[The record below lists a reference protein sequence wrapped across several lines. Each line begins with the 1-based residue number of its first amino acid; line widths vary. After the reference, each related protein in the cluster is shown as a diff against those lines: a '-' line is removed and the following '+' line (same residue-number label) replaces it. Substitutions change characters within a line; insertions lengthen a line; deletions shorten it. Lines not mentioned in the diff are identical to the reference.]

1 MEGSKIVQEIELVG
15 SPGRVYEAYTDG
27 AKHAEFT
34 QLATRLDE
42 QRRVG
47 FQCIA
52 SPGNWCEFDEFG
64 ALLLPQAMIQG
75 VVACLI

>member
-1 MEGSKIVQEIELVG
+1 MLQQDKVEADQLYLLISHETADFNEL
-15 SPGRVYEAYTDG
+15 
-27 AKHAEFT
+27 K
-34 QLATRLDE
+34 TRLDG
-42 QRRVG
+42 QCRVR
-47 FQCIA
+47 FQCIE